1 MFRKSFMV
9 MLLFG
14 ITFQVIPSVKA
25 DVMSENDVK
34 AAYIFNFA
42 KFVEWPEKAFA
53 SKSAPIVLCVLGDD
67 SLGDALQNLEAKKIK
82 GRSLSVVRTRSKE
95 QIRSCHILYISES
108 VKKEIS
114 DILSKTGG
122 RPCLTVSSVNEF
134 AAQGGMIGFVRKGN
148 KVRFEV
154 NPDAIRR
161 GELMVSSRLLNL
173 ATIVREP

>member
-14 ITFQVIPSVKA
+14 ISFQVIPSVKA

-67 SLGDALQNLEAKKIK
+67 SLGDAIQNLETKKIK

-108 VKKEIS
+108 EKKEIS
-114 DILSKTGG
+114 DILSKMDG

-154 NPDAIRR
+154 NPDAVRR
-161 GELMVSSRLLNL
+161 AELAVSSRLLNL
-173 ATIVREP
+173 AIIVREP